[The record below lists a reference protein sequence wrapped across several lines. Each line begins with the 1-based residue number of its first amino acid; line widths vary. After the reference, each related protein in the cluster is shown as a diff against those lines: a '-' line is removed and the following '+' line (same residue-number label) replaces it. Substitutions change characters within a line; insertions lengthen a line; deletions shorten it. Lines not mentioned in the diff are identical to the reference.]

1 MISVATDD
9 GSSGSLVDEILRAA
23 ESAAEANERG
33 RRLLVHNGHR
43 WPRSL
48 VTAAGPAEALV
59 RVGAHVES
67 GVLVERSEGVA

>member
-23 ESAAEANERG
+23 ERG